1 MGSHNTP
8 RSKWVWTRRMGGVKM
23 AHNTIKIDFYTDR
36 DLSNDEAYDLLIDA
50 MQQVD
55 KPMVRGLEKFEVTNV
70 TAEFDNK
77 SISMSV

>member
-1 MGSHNTP
+1 
-8 RSKWVWTRRMGGVKM
+8 M